1 MRWLHRKLHTFQ
13 AKSEG
18 KCGYCVMVKGVFEI
32 QSSSKQKLFPELLS
46 MLMSPNVF
54 SEEAEHFKK
63 LFKNFSGHSGL

>member
-1 MRWLHRKLHTFQ
+1 MRWLHCKLHTFQ